1 VSIRHP
7 QHVHCLHLHAWNTS
21 LWCRECRY
29 HWMNSC
35 GQLECRTYEQL
46 ADTTL
51 AHAILVAME
60 EGSINPSPLLADFDF
75 VRIAEL
81 AEPSR
86 N

>member
-1 VSIRHP
+1 
-7 QHVHCLHLHAWNTS
+7 
-21 LWCRECRY
+21 
-29 HWMNSC
+29 MNSC